1 MKKLLLGA
9 TVLLLMAGCSG
20 HGTAEKTKEDSTRIA
35 DSIAQVEA
43 ANEQARLDS
52 LRQDS
57 IAKVEKAA
65 QQAAQYDDL
74 VNQFVS
80 VVNNIDNAHK
90 KGNYSNM
97 HSLVNKYNSIHNQI
111 NKVKNDLSSEQ
122 LSKVKNAEKK
132 YKKLGSGAIAA

>member
-1 MKKLLLGA
+1 MKKLLFGVA
-9 TVLLLMAGCSG
+9 AIMLMASCSSN
-20 HGTAEKTKEDSTRIA
+20 GTSEKEDSTRIA
-35 DSIAQVEA
+35 DSIAQVEV
-43 ANEQARLDS
+43 ANELARQDS
-52 LRQDS
+52 IRQDS

-80 VVNNIDNAHK
+80 AVNNIDNAHK

-97 HSLVNKYNSIHNQI
+97 HSLVNKYNTIHNQI
-111 NKVKNDLSSEQ
+111 NKVKKDLSSEQ

-132 YKKLGSGAIAA
+132 YKKLVSGAIAA